1 MIGKLTGTLLE
12 KTPPQIL
19 LDCHGVG
26 YEVDVPMSTFYH
38 LPASGEKVA
47 LLTHFVVREDAQIL
61 YGFATAAEREAFRQ
75 LIKITGVGPRTAL
88 AILSGMSV
96 QDLASAVTAQE
107 VGRLVKVPGIGKKTA
122 ERLLL
127 ELKGKIGDDL
137 GPVVGTV
144 LQGAAH
150 GDIQQALL
158 ALGYNDKEAAAALK
172 ALPADVGVSEGIKL
186 ALKALAK

>member
-12 KTPPQIL
+12 KNPPHIL
-19 LDCHGVG
+19 IDCHGVG
-26 YEVDVPMSTFYH
+26 YELDVPMSTFYH

-61 YGFATAAEREAFRQ
+61 YGFGTAAEREAFRQ

-88 AILSGMSV
+88 GILSGMSV
-96 QDLASAVTAQE
+96 QDLAQAVTAQE

-127 ELKGKIGDDL
+127 ELKGKIGADL
-137 GPVVGTV
+137 GPVS
-144 LQGAAH
+144 GAAPNDALH
-150 GDIQQALL
+150 DIQQALL

-172 ALPADVGVSEGIKL
+172 ALPADVGVSDGIKL